1 MNIIRGPLKIY
12 NQLTNLQSQILNK
25 LFFLILYFIST
36 APNSQVS
43 YIQVIVGHVEG
54 PTENILEVD
63 KSQNIDIQENI
74 DYMKNYSGDI
84 LIVVQI
90 ILI

>member
-43 YIQVIVGHVEG
+43 YIQVIVEHVEG

-74 DYMKNYSGDI
+74 DYMKNSCKN
-84 LIVVQI
+84 
-90 ILI
+90 